1 MSFRKSV
8 LIDSTRWRLHTFLW
22 GVKTLPWARSV
33 LHCEINPEGCRYFPE
48 VYHAAFPCEK
58 NKNYSNKKKKTH
70 NKDKLHTFTSK
81 WNKRFKN
88 HIFKGVREKRGVAYI
103 FKNSISFFLQ
113 RWDCDVTLSD
123 AIIYLFFIAFLL
135 FISAYS
141 FIFYFFFLLPSI
153 CLQQT
158 RSRRWLT
165 VTSPATTNIW
175 TKLLFTQTAS
185 RVNLKSKQSAPS
197 KKKFCSLIAV
207 WEERR

>member
-58 NKNYSNKKKKTH
+58 NKSNSNNNKKNIIKT
-70 NKDKLHTFTSK
+70 NFTLLLQNEIKDLNITFL
-81 WNKRFKN
+81 
-88 HIFKGVREKRGVAYI
+88 KGFRKKRGVAYI
-103 FKNSISFFLQ
+103 FKNSISFFFCSMRL
-113 RWDCDVTLSD
+113 RCD
-123 AIIYLFFIAFLL
+123 IKWCHYFFFIAFLL

-141 FIFYFFFLLPSI
+141 FIFLFFFLLPSI